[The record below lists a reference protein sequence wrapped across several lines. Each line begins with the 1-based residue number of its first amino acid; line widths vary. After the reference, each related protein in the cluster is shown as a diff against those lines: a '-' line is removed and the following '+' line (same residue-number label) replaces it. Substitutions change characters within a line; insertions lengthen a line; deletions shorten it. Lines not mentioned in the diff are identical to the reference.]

1 MTHASLEERAA
12 QADRVAAMA
21 GMVERLLAGEATR
34 PEVQAW
40 AAAARRAGGPL
51 AGNPVADD
59 LDACLDA
66 LDVDQAGHPL
76 LDDADL
82 RDHLDALRRGAPAC
96 RHEVGKVARTA
107 RALAH
112 ALAVPCTRGR
122 LAGVGWQE
130 VTRFASPVTGR
141 AFAAWSGL
149 DRAGPPT
156 ATVYTTAVGADAAHA
171 EVITDLLE
179 TLAIDLDDITGLR
192 SPVEL
197 PRWHLRRVD
206 DNAQTATIA
215 TYSGHAKAR
224 AALAVYEARGH
235 KQLYWLERA

>member
-51 AGNPVADD
+51 AGNPVGDD

-96 RHEVGKVARTA
+96 RSRWMMATSAMSGLPNNPLVSNPAVRHGPAIAVPITPTA
-107 RALAH
+107 RLRRSALN
-112 ALAVPCTRGR
+112 
-122 LAGVGWQE
+122 
-130 VTRFASPVTGR
+130 ASP
-141 AFAAWSGL
+141 
-149 DRAGPPT
+149 DRARSGSSS
-156 ATVYTTAVGADAAHA
+156 AA
-171 EVITDLLE
+171 
-179 TLAIDLDDITGLR
+179 R
-192 SPVEL
+192 SP
-197 PRWHLRRVD
+197 PFPHRTPSHD
-206 DNAQTATIA
+206 PAFP
-215 TYSGHAKAR
+215 
-224 AALAVYEARGH
+224 
-235 KQLYWLERA
+235 ERPPD